1 MKHEK
6 PPSPPPAAFP
16 PPAPSSPSPPGRL
29 VSTYFTALLS
39 PPLSNTIRERV
50 PASPFLSPQVPT
62 SNFECITGPPL
73 TLSIPSS
80 LRSDGDITITG
91 T

>member
-16 PPAPSSPSPPGRL
+16 LTPLCPCPPTS
-29 VSTYFTALLS
+29 
-39 PPLSNTIRERV
+39 PLSYLLLFPTPSEKSRRV
-50 PASPFLSPQVPT
+50 PLSVPAVPT

>member
-16 PPAPSSPSPPGRL
+16 
-29 VSTYFTALLS
+29 LS
-39 PPLSNTIRERV
+39 PPSLQPCPPTSPLSYLLLFPTPSEESHRV
-50 PASPFLSPQVPT
+50 PLSIPTVPT

>member
-6 PPSPPPAAFP
+6 PPSPPPVAFSPLP
-16 PPAPSSPSPPGRL
+16 PPACPPTSPP
-29 VSTYFTALLS
+29 SYLLLFPTPS
-39 PPLSNTIRERV
+39 ESLHIPLSV
-50 PASPFLSPQVPT
+50 PPVPT

>member
-6 PPSPPPAAFP
+6 PPSPPPVAFL
-16 PPAPSSPSPPGRL
+16 PAPSRM
-29 VSTYFTALLS
+29 STYFATLLS
-39 PPLSNTIRERV
+39 PPLSNTIRESLCIPLSV
-50 PASPFLSPQVPT
+50 PAVPT